1 MDTPRSLLLSWP
13 WPVWSCVVAW
23 IRSRASFSR
32 HTSVAGHEWVNT
44 SSRSGPIIFLLLW
57 SAKWFRVAARQLRSR
72 PTAMATST
80 KPSCQSLSSSTM
92 NNPSKLDSRSPLSP
106 GKPTR
111 SVYNCF
117 NFRCTVLKLELNL
130 FTFNSG
136 RLSPSRV
143 PSVWSN
149 LSRLTS
155 RVFEMD
161 QSEIGVVADS
171 DILKLY

>member
-1 MDTPRSLLLSWP
+1 MGIPTSFRLFTSTSWNRDQMAAKSLTVLAVVLTMAGVVMCGRLDTFKSVVFPAYVSRWPRMGEYFITKRADHLSP
-13 WPVWSCVVAW
+13 LVVGEVVQ
-23 IRSRASFSR
+23 SR
-32 HTSVAGHEWVNT
+32 G
-44 SSRSGPIIFLLLW
+44 
-57 SAKWFRVAARQLRSR
+57 AAVKES

-106 GKPTR
+106 
-111 SVYNCF
+111 
-117 NFRCTVLKLELNL
+117 
-130 FTFNSG
+130 G